1 MHTKARQA
9 GGRSLLRPSCRTAE
23 GRVAG
28 CPGLDVAGAEARGV
42 PGVRPE
48 LRGACMLL
56 PWGAQPR
63 WPRDCS
69 ERSSGLWLVSS

>member
-9 GGRSLLRPSCRTAE
+9 GGWSLLRPSSRTAE

-28 CPGLDVAGAEARGV
+28 CPGLNVAGAEARGV
-42 PGVRPE
+42 PGARPE

-63 WPRDCS
+63 GPRDCS

>member
-42 PGVRPE
+42 PRAPGGVHAAAVGGTAP
-48 LRGACMLL
+48 LA
-56 PWGAQPR
+56 
-63 WPRDCS
+63 
-69 ERSSGLWLVSS
+69 ERLF